1 MAKMTPLFTHF
12 FSFQESNEDP
22 PNEEG
27 RGNSTVSKLVS
38 SYTHTHTHTHGY
50 TYIYISP
57 LNRLLRKRSVPANC
71 NSDSAGRNSR
81 LPEILQ
87 WGDSWRKSCQAA
99 VLMKRYRRDRVS
111 LKISRHL
118 AFQIRDVRG
127 SRRGEREE
135 REGKKFLNRPG
146 KFSLNLVNRR
156 MVGTGIGTDSS
167 SYIIRAICWPTLVF
181 LFAFD

>member
-1 MAKMTPLFTHF
+1 MEYQISRWQRWHPCLHISSLSKNRTKILRTKK
-12 FSFQESNEDP
+12 
-22 PNEEG
+22 EEEIPQC
-27 RGNSTVSKLVS
+27 RNSSRVIH
-38 SYTHTHTHTHGY
+38 THTHTHTDTH
-50 TYIYISP
+50 IYISP

-127 SRRGEREE
+127 SRRGGEGRKGREE
-135 REGKKFLNRPG
+135 VSESAGK
-146 KFSLNLVNRR
+146 
-156 MVGTGIGTDSS
+156 
-167 SYIIRAICWPTLVF
+167 VF
-181 LFAFD
+181 FEFG

>member
-38 SYTHTHTHTHGY
+38 SYTHTHTHTH
-50 TYIYISP
+50 THTDTHIYISP
-57 LNRLLRKRSVPANC
+57 LNGLLRKRSVPANC

-127 SRRGEREE
+127 SRRGGEGRKGREE
-135 REGKKFLNRPG
+135 VSESAGK
-146 KFSLNLVNRR
+146 
-156 MVGTGIGTDSS
+156 
-167 SYIIRAICWPTLVF
+167 VF
-181 LFAFD
+181 FEFG

>member
-1 MAKMTPLFTHF
+1 MTPLFTHF

-22 PNEEG
+22 PNEEEEEIPQC
-27 RGNSTVSKLVS
+27 RNSSRVIH
-38 SYTHTHTHTHGY
+38 THTHTHTDTH
-50 TYIYISP
+50 IYISP

-156 MVGTGIGTDSS
+156 VVGTGIGTG
-167 SYIIRAICWPTLVF
+167 IVRVI
-181 LFAFD
+181 